1 MPRNQG
7 LLALCGCLVQ
17 AHDQSSASERS
28 ERHKRVK
35 KFLFVDLGQKNEL
48 ALSPSSLSL
57 SSLSLSVPSSLS
69 LSSSLP
75 SSLPVLLRLDFCK
88 LTLAP
93 NLQTVRVA

>member
-7 LLALCGCLVQ
+7 LVALCGCLVE

-48 ALSPSSLSL
+48 ALS
-57 SSLSLSVPSSLS
+57 
-69 LSSSLP
+69 SSLP
-75 SSLPVLLRLDFCK
+75 SSLPVLLPVLLRLEFCK

-93 NLQTVRVA
+93 NLLTVRVA

>member
-7 LLALCGCLVQ
+7 LVALCGCLVQ

-35 KFLFVDLGQKNEL
+35 KFLFVDLGRKNEL
-48 ALSPSSLSL
+48 ALP
-57 SSLSLSVPSSLS
+57 S